1 MASKT
6 YRSRILFVVL
16 IFMTTVFSIGI
27 ATPAFAGRGLN
38 LRPLWRRIAQT
49 LEEQQFLKSFFGRFL
64 SKMISQYSGD
74 HNFWG
79 VVILILVA
87 LGIIGAFNSE
97 SKN

>member
-16 IFMTTVFSIGI
+16 IFMTTVFSFGI

-38 LRPLWRRIAQT
+38 LRPLWRRIVQT
-49 LEEQQFLKSFFGRFL
+49 LEEQQFLKPFFGRQIG
-64 SKMISQYSGD
+64 KITSQYLGD
-74 HNFWG
+74 YNFWG
-79 VVILILVA
+79 IVIIVCVA